1 MPEKK
6 QCRTMLI
13 IRKHKGLGDT
23 VAALA
28 EATGIKTLVESI
40 TEDCG
45 CKERQASLNNPDLL
59 INKLFYGTKQDIEV
73 LRDSSGRS
81 RAQEG
86 ESTEN

>member
-1 MPEKK
+1 M
-6 QCRTMLI
+6 I
-13 IRKHKGLGDT
+13 ILKKHKGFGDT
-23 VAALA
+23 VAAVTSA
-28 EATGIKTLVESI
+28 IGIEKTEG
-40 TEDCG
+40 CG
-45 CKERQASLNNPDLL
+45 CDERQEAWNNPDLL

>member
-1 MPEKK
+1 MIVIK
-6 QCRTMLI
+6 R
-13 IRKHKGLGDT
+13 HKGLGDT
-23 VAALA
+23 IAAIT
-28 EATGIKTLVESI
+28 EATGIDKLVG
-40 TEDCG
+40 EDCG
-45 CKERQASLNNPDLL
+45 CQERQASLNNPDLL

>member
-1 MPEKK
+1 M
-6 QCRTMLI
+6 I
-13 IRKHKGLGDT
+13 ILKKHKGLGDT
-23 VAALA
+23 VAAVTA
-28 EATGIKTLVESI
+28 ATGIKALVESI

-45 CKERQASLNNPDLL
+45 CQERQASLNNPDLL